1 MIDVTSWTY
10 EKWSCL
16 KLSSEHFIRS
26 IQSCILPYIHDTHSR
41 NQRHKSTAFFW
52 RRFQPCLFS
61 APENFIPVAL
71 DMKNRRQ
78 KPVPKKWSL
87 FQCRYLE
94 CVSWVLR
101 QVWETASRAAIFLSR
116 PEPFMSWLASAFL
129 TRSTYME
136 IGSLNPVLCYAA
148 MGRNGT
154 EILFLCRPM
163 TETFAIFS
171 LEWRVETSSA

>member
-1 MIDVTSWTY
+1 MKNEAVWNFHQNISLDLFKVVY
-10 EKWSCL
+10 CL
-16 KLSSEHFIRS
+16 ISMTHIPEIGAINRLHFS
-26 IQSCILPYIHDTHSR
+26 G
-41 NQRHKSTAFFW
+41 AV
-52 RRFQPCLFS
+52 FQPCLFS
-61 APENFIPVAL
+61 APKNFIPVAL